1 MSKKKGVSKS
11 STQHQLF
18 LADPGFPRTHFFY
31 EYEGERAV
39 NPSVLVE
46 HGILLWH
53 EQIYAHELDDV
64 SPLWAFAEAELE
76 KRGQALTHSD
86 LEWLRQQV
94 IINALVPESWDE
106 LEPYPYKGL
115 LISALYLQE
124 ARRLCRNGDTGR
136 VWHII
141 ALAYYNLGLNSVLS
155 VSQAMAL
162 NAAKAR
168 AKSTE
173 LKRVIVLKVLEKLKD
188 GAKINNVAEAKR
200 AVISFIQ
207 GYKGKNGKYVL
218 LDKLRELDGGN
229 TEEHM
234 TKEATSKADD
244 RATAR
249 LEITLN
255 SWASPQGPY
264 PEVAEAFAMFDPEK
278 AGLTAETP
286 KPSATRTTRE
296 EFEFETGEYHTRLI
310 NLLAN
315 GEVRSVRMGHKQG
328 S

>member
-1 MSKKKGVSKS
+1 MSKKKGASKS
-11 STQHQLF
+11 SRPRHHF
-18 LADPGFPRTHFFY
+18 PADLDFPWTHFFY
-31 EYEGERAV
+31 EFEGERAV
-39 NPSVLVE
+39 DPSALVE

-76 KRGQALTHSD
+76 KRGRAPIYSD
-86 LEWLRQQV
+86 LEWLRQQ
-94 IINALVPESWDE
+94 IIVNALVPESWNKR
-106 LEPYPYKGL
+106 EPYPYKGL

-124 ARRLCRNGDTGR
+124 ARRLCQNGDTGR

-141 ALAYYNLGLNSVLS
+141 ALAYYNLGLNSVIS
-155 VSQAMAL
+155 ASQAMAL

-168 AKSTE
+168 ARSTE
-173 LKRVIVLKVLEKLKD
+173 FKRVIVLKVLEKLRD
-188 GAKINNVAEAKR
+188 GTKINNVAEAKR

-207 GYKGKNGKYVL
+207 DYKGKNGKYVL
-218 LDKLRELDGGN
+218 LDKLRELDGGD
-229 TEEHM
+229 TEEHL
-234 TKEATSKADD
+234 TKEAMSRADD

-278 AGLTAETP
+278 AALAAETP
-286 KPSATRTTRE
+286 NLSAMRTSE
-296 EFEFETGEYHTRLI
+296 EIEFEAGEYHTRLV

-315 GEVRSVRMGHKQG
+315 GVVSYVRIGNERDP
-328 S
+328 